1 MRAFN
6 HLRLRARETCRCCG
20 DEDERFSHLS
30 RCASIREVF
39 DFFVIFASAFDGA
52 IQMRAITIYLGLV
65 TGQND
70 TAGGMECGT
79 AVVAV

>member
-6 HLRLRARETCRCCG
+6 HLRLRARVTCRCCG

-52 IQMRAITIYLGLV
+52 IQMRAITIYLALSPAKM
-65 TGQND
+65 TPR
-70 TAGGMECGT
+70 AGWS
-79 AVVAV
+79 VALLS